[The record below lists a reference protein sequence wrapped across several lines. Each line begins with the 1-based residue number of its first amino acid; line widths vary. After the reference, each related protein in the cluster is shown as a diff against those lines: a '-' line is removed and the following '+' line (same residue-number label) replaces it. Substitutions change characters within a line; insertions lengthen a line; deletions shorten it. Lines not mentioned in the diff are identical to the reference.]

1 MLTRRFPFLDP
12 VYIAPDLAR
21 RLRILADDCERL
33 ALGRPV
39 SAILLQNA
47 PLLEDWVPVVTPL
60 GVQLVGRSPAI
71 PSTTIAPSPP
81 PPSGSPTPTA
91 PGLALCLASIC
102 WVHPFSAMTTFAP
115 RGTDHDARSR
125 REAETDG
132 TEQGVAITTTGTI
145 AGDNA
150 APRAEPHC
158 KAGYNRAP
166 SPQDR

>member
-60 GVQLVGRSPAI
+60 GLRLVGQVTGHPLHHDRAVATSPV
-71 PSTTIAPSPP
+71 
-81 PPSGSPTPTA
+81 
-91 PGLALCLASIC
+91 
-102 WVHPFSAMTTFAP
+102 WFADP
-115 RGTDHDARSR
+115 
-125 REAETDG
+125 DG
-132 TEQGVAITTTGTI
+132 TWARTLSRFYLLGPPLQH
-145 AGDNA
+145 DDDL
-150 APRAEPHC
+150 RATSNLP
-158 KAGYNRAP
+158 
-166 SPQDR
+166 